1 YTGDVEVACKH
12 VEGQWPALADSMLLR
27 TPAVRVEAMQ
37 LRARTALATSGGGRD
52 KGKLRLAEKL
62 ARRIEKVKMS
72 WSKPFATLIRAAIA
86 HQRGEASNA
95 GNLLSEAAK
104 GFDEAEMHLYAAAAR
119 RRLGE
124 KLRDERGR
132 QLTAEAD
139 AWMAGQKIKNPEA
152 MTRMLAPGF

>member
-1 YTGDVEVACKH
+1 
-12 VEGQWPALADSMLLR
+12 
-27 TPAVRVEAMQ
+27 
-37 LRARTALATSGGGRD
+37 
-52 KGKLRLAEKL
+52 
-62 ARRIEKVKMS
+62 MS

-86 HQRGEASNA
+86 HQRGEAGNA
-95 GNLLSEAAK
+95 GTLLAEAAK

-139 AWMAGQKIKNPEA
+139 AWMAEQKIKNPEA